1 MAKDAPLQA
10 ISSVELIALCRSNNS
25 DAWNEFIN
33 RFHRYITVCVF
44 RESRNYKLDPSEL
57 TQEIFLKLLAN
68 DRKILKDFHG
78 LTEDSV
84 FAYLATI
91 VYSTVKDQI
100 RREIAQKRSA
110 IVVSL
115 DKPIDFQQEIS
126 LKDILPAGTETSP
139 DVMFQE
145 RIIPKKLKELLKS
158 ALSGANAARDTII
171 FHLHIINGLSPRE
184 IGEMPNVALN
194 TNNVQTIITR
204 TKERLKEVL
213 GKKGAVEL

>member
-1 MAKDAPLQA
+1 MAKDEPLQA
-10 ISSVELIALCRSNNS
+10 ISSVELIALCRSNNL
-25 DAWNEFIN
+25 DAWDEFIN
-33 RFHRYITVCVF
+33 RFHRYITICVF
-44 RESRNYKLDPSEL
+44 RESRAYKLDTSEL
-57 TQEIFLKLLAN
+57 TQEVFLKLLAN
-68 DRKILKDFHG
+68 DRKILKDFRG
-78 LTEDSV
+78 TTEDSV

-91 VYSTVKDQI
+91 VYSTVKDQV
-100 RREIAQKRSA
+100 RREVAQKRSA
-110 IVVSL
+110 IVVPL

-139 DVMFQE
+139 DIMFQE

-184 IGEMPNVALN
+184 IGELPNVALN

>member
-1 MAKDAPLQA
+1 MAKDESLQA
-10 ISSVELIALCRSNNS
+10 ISSVELIALCTSNNS
-25 DAWNEFIN
+25 DAWDEFIK
-33 RFHRYITVCVF
+33 RFHRYISVCVF

-57 TQEIFLKLLAN
+57 TQEDFLKLLAN
-68 DRKILKDFHG
+68 DCKILKDFHG
-78 LTEDSV
+78 ETENSV

-110 IVVSL
+110 IVLSL
-115 DKPIDFQQEIS
+115 DKPIDFQQGIS

-139 DVMFQE
+139 DLMFQE

-158 ALSGANAARDTII
+158 ALSGANATRDTII